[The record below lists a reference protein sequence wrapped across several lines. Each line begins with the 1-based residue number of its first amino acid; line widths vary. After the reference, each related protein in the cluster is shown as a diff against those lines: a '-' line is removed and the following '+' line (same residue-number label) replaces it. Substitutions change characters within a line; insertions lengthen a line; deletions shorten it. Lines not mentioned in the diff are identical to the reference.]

1 MSSTDEIK
9 TRLGIVELAESAG
22 VKLRRSGKTYTGF
35 CPFHSNT
42 KTPAFV
48 IWPDSGTWRCFGECG
63 EGGDIFKFVMKKEG
77 VDFKDALQI
86 LADRTGVK
94 LVEYQS
100 QPPEQKEEY
109 QRLRNLL
116 EEAATFYRHQLLS
129 TPEGEAPLTYLM
141 EKRKLTRETIEKF
154 SLGYAPHHWDS
165 AVVHFKTKGYTEHDL
180 LEVGLVSERE
190 SGGYYDKFRNRIMI
204 PIRDENG
211 KMTGF
216 GARILDP
223 NDIPKFMN
231 SPQTVLFDKSSL
243 LFGLDQ
249 ARKSIRAQDQGVIV
263 EGYLDVIALHQ
274 AGFSNVVSP
283 MGTSITET
291 QIKMLKKFTRKL
303 VLALDPDSAGQK
315 AVLRGLESARSSMD
329 TEDEIRFDARGL
341 LRHEG
346 RLNAD
351 LRVATMPDGLDPD
364 EVVEKDPALWAS
376 LISTSKPIVEYVL
389 DVLIRDQD
397 VNDPKTKSSIVS
409 KIIPLIEDLPDP
421 IERDAYRQ
429 LVARKIKVDERSLL
443 NIKVAEK
450 RTPPS
455 KAAAKVDAQKANNI
469 ENPLIVKGN
478 KNLEI
483 SCMNVLLR
491 RPDLL
496 PHIDRKL
503 QESRLERVSK
513 NDFDNTEFQ
522 LLLELIQRSLEQDE
536 VDQVKFVENNL
547 TPSIEEAYTL
557 ILTQKL
563 PVGQND
569 RLIEEMVRMIINI
582 RQATLKKSLEQI
594 SFLMNEPEN
603 LNETKLASLS
613 SVMQQYG
620 AVLRN
625 LDDARHKLTEFRRK

>member
-1 MSSTDEIK
+1 MSSIDEIK
-9 TRLGIVELAESAG
+9 ARTGIVELAESAG

-86 LADRTGVK
+86 LAERSGVA
-94 LVEYQS
+94 LVEYQA

-109 QRLRNLL
+109 QRYRNLL
-116 EEAATFYRHQLLS
+116 EEAATFYRHQLLNS
-129 TPEGEAPLTYLM
+129 PDGASPLAYLL
-141 EKRKLTRETIEKF
+141 EKRKLTRPTIEKF
-154 SLGYAPHHWDS
+154 SLGYAPHTWD
-165 AVVHFKTKGYTEHDL
+165 AAILYFKGKGYSEHDL
-180 LEVGLVSERE
+180 HEVGLVSERD

-211 KMTGF
+211 KITGF

-243 LFGLDQ
+243 LYGLDQ
-249 ARKSIRAQDQGVIV
+249 ARKTIRSLDQAVIV

-283 MGTSITET
+283 MGTAITET
-291 QIKMLKKFTRKL
+291 QIKILKKFTRKL

-329 TEDEIRFDARGL
+329 SEDEIRFDARGL

-351 LRVATMPDGLDPD
+351 LRVATMPDGMDPD
-364 EVVEKDPALWAS
+364 EVVEKDPSLWSS
-376 LISTSKPIVEYVL
+376 LIAASKPIVEYVM
-389 DVLIRDQD
+389 DAIIKDQD
-397 VNDPKTKSSIVS
+397 ISDPKVKSSLVS

-429 LVARKIKVDERSLL
+429 MVARKIKVDERSLL
-443 NIKVAEK
+443 NLKVAEK
-450 RTPPS
+450 PHGSFRTAK
-455 KAAAKVDAQKANNI
+455 KADAQTGTTSV
-469 ENPLIVKGN
+469 NPLIVKGN
-478 KNLEI
+478 RNLEI

-503 QESRLERVSK
+503 QESRLEEVTK
-513 NDFDNTEFQ
+513 QDFENTELQ

-536 VDQVKFVENNL
+536 LDQIKFVEMNL
-547 TPSIEEAYTL
+547 SNSIEDAYKM
-557 ILTQKL
+557 ILNQKQ
-563 PVGQND
+563 PVGQDD
-569 RLIEEMVRMIINI
+569 RLIEEMVRTIINI
-582 RQATLKKSLEQI
+582 RQATMKKNLEQI
-594 SFLMNEPEN
+594 SFLMGEPDEQ
-603 LNETKLASLS
+603 NETKLASLS
-613 SVMQQYG
+613 SVMQKYG
-620 AVLRN
+620 ALLRN
-625 LDDARHKLTEFRRK
+625 LDDARQKLTEYRRK